1 MSFYIFAHPECVSLS
16 VLRPVSPPGGA
27 VRGGAGFPEQVGVW
41 QEIEQGKKEF
51 IKDRKASVDGK
62 GGSIT

>member
-1 MSFYIFAHPECVSLS
+1 M
-16 VLRPVSPPGGA
+16 
-27 VRGGAGFPEQVGVW
+27 RGGAGFPEQVGVW